1 MLRLQSKAAIAL
13 DNVPTISGAFDPP
26 EWWVALLK
34 SRVKVGAGRA
44 PVPAGI
50 FRQAD
55 LLSTIADRFGREH
68 TAPEVSRALNGKRIP
83 IQLAIDTSEVLEIPA
98 PFYVSTGEEEAR
110 RLESQRAVTRM
121 LVKER
126 ADRAER
132 QLADTL
138 AGVPRSGKRSQ
149 TAAVKLVG
157 GEESS
162 RRGVSGRGTD

>member
-1 MLRLQSKAAIAL
+1 MTPPRPRSMVPRVQTAL
-13 DNVPTISGAFDPP
+13 KCRPPMNLKELAQKLGLSPT
-26 EWWVALLK
+26 
-34 SRVKVGAGRA
+34 
-44 PVPAGI
+44 
-50 FRQAD
+50 
-55 LLSTIADRFGREH
+55 T
-68 TAPEVSRALNGKRIP
+68 VSRALNGKRIP

-138 AGVPRSGKRSQ
+138 AGVPRSGKQSQ